1 MKTIE
6 LKWIEDVN
14 HNVAEDAYNGLK
26 ELIATGVFPNIEV
39 ECKDDTL
46 YITGEKEILDKV
58 VMKIQKA
65 YVKYGQIMIKEA
77 HHGVEQKMRIESFD
91 DNVQDIFNHTLNEY
105 ETFKENCKVEKP
117 TNYITTLGKF
127 QFKFNKLKEVAN
139 RKDKKI
145 IQNYLSEIE
154 ELSENYEEPRL
165 KPIKENNEHD
175 LYNEEIKKQ
184 LSNPA
189 NWGIIED
196 KLDEGKL
203 IDAAALMVYSQ
214 LVDMGYKNLAQQMI
228 LNNIDYINEHSNDNP
243 SELTDNIIKRW
254 KRQEKR
260 KNKEYEKLNNESYE
274 QINEDSL
281 DDFDDTEIKKSINA
295 QSDEVKQ
302 FVQTQRN
309 NLWNYA
315 NDKMDALCKKCD
327 CKRKYDD
334 MHFNDWGISGRKPGA
349 HLAVQIKIPYD
360 MYKTLSEKDFSDWFY
375 GDENCPFI
383 PEHKYVSIYTRDM
396 APEVMIDFKIPEY
409 VEPKKVRKPRKP
421 RDPNKGYKKPDY
433 VNPDMNGGTYFD
445 GDTQVYEMPEENESF
460 NEDYNFY
467 KNPFRQMTVKRKR
480 KLSKDTFNK
489 KFSELV
495 QTYANAEDLDLE
507 AAYDLIAGNDEIYEY
522 IDSNMTIED
531 IMDKISAGEIVL
543 ENMKIDESFVLSP
556 SELKKKLQR
565 VASKWASE
573 KGVKFEVAYDE
584 LRKKKSV
591 KDMLDFYSVDE
602 IIDDLKKQK
611 KEVDDELEDAI

>member
-77 HHGVEQKMRIESFD
+77 HHGVEQKLRIESFD
-91 DNVQDIFNHTLNEY
+91 DNVQDIFNHTLNDY

-117 TNYITTLGKF
+117 TNYITALGKF
-127 QFKFNKLKEVAN
+127 QFKFNKLKEAAN

-145 IQNYLSEIE
+145 IQNYLNEIE

-165 KPIKENNEHD
+165 KPIKESIEHD
-175 LYNEEIKKQ
+175 IYNEEIKKQ

-214 LVDMGYKNLAQQMI
+214 LVDMGYKHSAQQMI

-274 QINEDSL
+274 ELNEDSL

-295 QSDEVKQ
+295 QSDEIKQ
-302 FVQTQRN
+302 FVQIQRK

-315 NDKMDALCKKCD
+315 NDKMDALCKKCG

-334 MHFNDWGISGRKPGA
+334 MYFNDWGFSGRRPGDT
-349 HLAVQIKIPYD
+349 LSVQIKIPYD
-360 MYKTLSEKDFSDWFY
+360 MYKTLTNKDFADWFY

-383 PEHKYVSIYTRDM
+383 PEHKRVSIYTRDM

-409 VEPKKVRKPRKP
+409 VEKKKERKPRKT

-433 VNPDMNGGTYFD
+433 VNPDMKGGTYFD

-460 NEDYNFY
+460 NEDYNYY
-467 KNPFRQMTVKRKR
+467 KNPLRQITEKTN
-480 KLSKDTFNK
+480 LSKDTFNK

-522 IDSNMTIED
+522 VDSNMTIED

-543 ENMKIDESFVLSP
+543 ENKKIDESFVLSP

-573 KGVKFEVAYDE
+573 KGVKFEDAYNE

>member
-14 HNVAEDAYNGLK
+14 HNVAEDAYTGLK

-77 HHGVEQKMRIESFD
+77 HHGVEQKLRIESFD

-127 QFKFNKLKEVAN
+127 QFKFNKLKEAAN

-165 KPIKENNEHD
+165 KPIKESIEHD

-189 NWGIIED
+189 NWGIVED

-214 LVDMGYKNLAQQMI
+214 LVDMGYKHSAQQMI

-302 FVQTQRN
+302 FVQIQRH

-315 NDKMDALCKKCD
+315 NDKMDALCKKYD

-334 MHFNDWGISGRKPGA
+334 MHFNDWGFSGRKPGA
-349 HLAVQIKIPYD
+349 TLSVQIRIPYK
-360 MYKTLSEKDFSDWFY
+360 MYKTLSEKDISNWFY
-375 GDENCPFI
+375 ADKSCPFI
-383 PEHKYVSIYTRDM
+383 PEYKYVHIYTRDM
-396 APEVMIDFKIPEY
+396 EPEVMIDFQIPEY
-409 VEPKKVRKPRKP
+409 VEKKKERKPRKP

-433 VNPDMNGGTYFD
+433 VNPDMKGGTYFD

-460 NEDYNFY
+460 NEDYNYY
-467 KNPFRQMTVKRKR
+467 KNPFRQMAEKRKR
-480 KLSKDTFNK
+480 KISKDTFNK

-543 ENMKIDESFVLSP
+543 ENKKIDESFVLSP

-573 KGVKFEVAYDE
+573 KGVKFEDAYNE

>member
-77 HHGVEQKMRIESFD
+77 HHGVEQKLRIESFD
-91 DNVQDIFNHTLNEY
+91 DNVQDIFNHTLNDY

-117 TNYITTLGKF
+117 TNYITALGKF
-127 QFKFNKLKEVAN
+127 QFKFNKLKEAAN

-145 IQNYLSEIE
+145 IQNYLNEIE

-165 KPIKENNEHD
+165 KPIKESIEHD

-184 LSNPA
+184 LSNPD
-189 NWGIIED
+189 NWGIVED

-214 LVDMGYKNLAQQMI
+214 LVDMGYKHSAQQMI

-274 QINEDSL
+274 EINEDSL
-281 DDFDDTEIKKSINA
+281 DDMIDNTGHDPERIATKGFSGYIPDRYTDCCFTFITKNWRDMEKYGLPSHPVFFPRDTEDIDN
-295 QSDEVKQ
+295 QWMTHTYLNFKQ
-302 FVQTQRN
+302 TLKLFDKVPDKILKVTPRQRN
-309 NLWNYA
+309 GWSFGNV
-315 NDKMDALCKKCD
+315 D
-327 CKRKYDD
+327 
-334 MHFNDWGISGRKPGA
+334 
-349 HLAVQIKIPYD
+349 
-360 MYKTLSEKDFSDWFY
+360 
-375 GDENCPFI
+375 GD
-383 PEHKYVSIYTRDM
+383 YVSKDAWI
-396 APEVMIDFKIPEY
+396 AFAKKFLGI
-409 VEPKKVRKPRKP
+409 EPPSPKPRKP

-460 NEDYNFY
+460 NEDYNYY
-467 KNPFRQMTVKRKR
+467 KNPFRQMAEKRKR
-480 KLSKDTFNK
+480 KISKDTFNK

-543 ENMKIDESFVLSP
+543 ENKKIDESFVLSP

-573 KGVKFEVAYDE
+573 KGVKFEDAYNE